1 VRPPGP
7 PGRCQAVLV
16 SPTAAPVYS
25 TARPART
32 APPLCCGTAAA
43 CGLGLRPLALGASGG
58 DPPAPGLFL
67 TAQRRRFA
75 PRPDRTRPLA
85 GGAVRDDTA
94 DGVSGRGLPENSQRG
109 GLDPNN
115 WQAGFRPAGSGLG
128 GDKGST
134 CQEWIVQ
141 YKPIT
146 GPKFTWSVTPAA
158 ANSKGL
164 VVGNAERFPAAPT
177 AWKPGGRSQRDRL
190 LVDPEGGAAVPRS
203 GIHRAIHGV
212 SMPEQSDR
220 NQATRSNCGPC
231 SARGFWNPG
240 DAPQDSHN
248 TPLRDRAALKN
259 KAYFV
264 IRRNTFLN

>member
-1 VRPPGP
+1 MRPPGP

-43 CGLGLRPLALGASGG
+43 CGLGLRPPALGASGG

-94 DGVSGRGLPENSQRG
+94 DRVSERGLPENSQRG

-164 VVGNAERFPAAPT
+164 VVGNAERFPAA
-177 AWKPGGRSQRDRL
+177 GRRRGNP
-190 LVDPEGGAAVPRS
+190 VEGPS
-203 GIHRAIHGV
+203 GTGCLW
-212 SMPEQSDR
+212 
-220 NQATRSNCGPC
+220 TR
-231 SARGFWNPG
+231 
-240 DAPQDSHN
+240 
-248 TPLRDRAALKN
+248 RAAQPFREAESIGQSMGFPCLSN
-259 KAYFV
+259 RTGTRQPGRIAGRAVHGDFG
-264 IRRNTFLN
+264 ILGMLPRIHTTRLCETAQP